1 MNMDDSFRT
10 RWSRGEP
17 KPPIQITRLTGVGL
31 AIIAAAVAAVLV
43 LGLSSVRGQFPTG
56 DAYTRSCG
64 SVFIPDDDA
73 LRIRNLNCR
82 ESLDSR
88 RDFLLAVGIPSLVLG
103 LGVAWAGTQGTSPAP
118 RERPKKNHGPQTAW
132 GGWTRPEE
140 TDDGD
145 E

>member
-1 MNMDDSFRT
+1 MDDSLGR
-10 RWSRGEP
+10 RDEP

-31 AIIAAAVAAVLV
+31 AITAAVVAAVLV
-43 LGLSSVRGQFPTG
+43 LGLSGVRGQG
-56 DAYTRSCG
+56 EIIGSGAYTRSCG
-64 SVFIPDDDA
+64 SVFIPDDSA

-103 LGVAWAGTQGTSPAP
+103 IGVALAGVID
-118 RERPKKNHGPQTAW
+118 EE
-132 GGWTRPEE
+132 WTIR
-140 TDDGD
+140 DDAD